1 MKKIIFWGDP
11 LLTGSAGYAE
21 LLGNHVFLHYPRADL
36 SLATIP
42 AASTHGEAG
51 GPSLS
56 DAFREAPLH
65 AIGKDPDLLYLGFGD
80 ADLAAGQTPDEAAR
94 LLQDLVTVVLQKTHA
109 RIALSQVI
117 SAFFPE
123 ALRAACQA
131 FNRRLQTLA
140 GPRVTLLD
148 LDGRVEA
155 FLREHRESPGDQR
168 ALHVDTGRLTPLGQ
182 LLLAHHAF
190 ALTPWPDF
198 QAQAILVDR

>member
-1 MKKIIFWGDP
+1 VKKIIFWGDP
-11 LLTGSAGYAE
+11 LLTGPAGYAE

-36 SLATIP
+36 SLAAIP
-42 AASTHGEAG
+42 AAPASGDAGVST
-51 GPSLS
+51 LS
-56 DAFREAPLH
+56 DALREAPLH

-80 ADLAAGQTPDEAAR
+80 ADLAAGRAPGEAAR
-94 LLQDLVTVVLQKTHA
+94 LLQDLVTLVLQKTHA
-109 RIALSQVI
+109 RIALTRVVP
-117 SAFFPE
+117 AFFPE
-123 ALRAACQA
+123 SLRDACQA
-131 FNRRLQTLA
+131 FNRRLDSLA
-140 GPRVTLLD
+140 APRVSILD

-168 ALHVDTGRLTPLGQ
+168 ALHVDTTRLTPLGQ